1 MNSRIGK
8 FKYFSGMPPLID
20 NGRESYLARRPFD
33 SESGFV
39 GSPNPSIKDSV
50 VKGCVN
56 GFAKGCAEDFAK
68 GCVNGFAEDHRFQR
82 IDIDN
87 KVMKI
92 IIAILRGCIIQLYIM
107 IEEMVFKIS

>member
-39 GSPNPSIKDSV
+39 GSPNPSIKDCIDGFAE
-50 VKGCVN
+50 GCVIK
-56 GFAKGCAEDFAK
+56 GFAEGFA
-68 GCVNGFAEDHRFQR
+68 VHFAEDHRFQR